1 MPRPW
6 VALWVAVG
14 AFTGAAAC
22 GGDSNPPARVVTI
35 PDTPT
40 ATDSTLPLRVLAP
53 RRNLLVGSAID
64 AGFRFTGSDGVEF
77 KGTMVTQF
85 NLLTPEND
93 LKHDHV
99 HPQQN
104 VYNFAPADS
113 IVAFAA
119 ANGMKARGHT
129 LIAPTQVASWMA
141 NGSWTQA
148 QAQQLLDDH
157 VTTVVSHYRGQL
169 MEWDVVN
176 EALADDGSIKPS
188 IWYNTIGRGYIE
200 RAFRDARAAD
210 STVGLFYNDYNIEGV
225 NAKSDSV
232 YAMVQD
238 FQARGVPITGIGLQ
252 SHFQVGGVPSTMAAN
267 IARFAALGLQVHI
280 TELDVRVPLP
290 STSSELAAQAQDYA
304 TVFSTCLQYPACSA
318 LVMWGFTDKVSWVPS
333 TFPGWGDA
341 LIFDANYQPKPAFG
355 AIVNVLK

>member
-1 MPRPW
+1 MRLWPVAWW
-6 VALWVAVG
+6 VAAG
-14 AFTGAAAC
+14 ALAGTAAC
-22 GGDSNPPARVVTI
+22 GGDGPPPIKVVTN
-35 PDTPT
+35 PDTPSVPN
-40 ATDSTLPLRVLAP
+40 STPPLRVLAA
-53 RRNLLVGSAID
+53 RRNFLVGSAID
-64 AGFRFTGSDGVEF
+64 AGFRFAGGDGVAF
-77 KGTMVTQF
+77 NGAMVTQF

-99 HPQQN
+99 HPQQT

-119 ANGMKARGHT
+119 ANGMKVRGHT
-129 LIAPTQVASWMA
+129 IIAPTQVASWMA
-141 NGSWTQA
+141 SGSWTQA
-148 QAQQLLDDH
+148 EAQRLLDDH
-157 VTTVVSHYRGQL
+157 VTTVVSHYRGQI

-210 STVGLFYNDYNIEGV
+210 SAVGLFYNDYNIEGI
-225 NAKSDSV
+225 NPKSDSL

-252 SHFQVGGVPSTMAAN
+252 SHFQVGGVPSTLGAN
-267 IARFAALGLQVHI
+267 IARFTALGLQVHI

-290 STSSELAAQAQDYA
+290 SNSAELAAQAQDYA
-304 TVFSTCLQYPACSA
+304 SVFSTCLQYPACNA

-341 LIFDANYQPKPAFG
+341 LIFDADYQPKPAFG